1 MAGEP
6 VPDSQADDAALVAR
20 VTEGDASALE
30 ALHARH
36 APIMLAIGRR
46 MLGQTSDAEDVVN
59 IVFLR
64 LWQKADQYD
73 PERASV
79 RAYLL
84 MTMRSRCLDHLR
96 KRGPAVANVEHV
108 AAPVQQPEQPVE
120 AGERRAIVRE
130 AMASLSDEQRSAIE
144 MAYYDGLT
152 QQAIAEKTNT
162 PLGTVKSR
170 VRSGL
175 IRLRDELRT
184 RIGEWR

>member
-6 VPDSQADDAALVAR
+6 VSDSQVDDAALVAR
-20 VTEGDASALE
+20 IVEGDASVLG
-30 ALHARH
+30 ALHDRH

-46 MLGQTSDAEDVVN
+46 MLGQTSDAEDVLN

-73 PERASV
+73 PKRASV

-96 KRGPAVANVEHV
+96 KRGPALANVEH
-108 AAPVQQPEQPVE
+108 AAASAEHPEQPVE

-152 QQAIAEKTNT
+152 QQAIAEKTGT
-162 PLGTVKSR
+162 PLGTIKSR

-175 IRLRDELRT
+175 IRLREQLRT
-184 RIGEWR
+184 RIGEWQ